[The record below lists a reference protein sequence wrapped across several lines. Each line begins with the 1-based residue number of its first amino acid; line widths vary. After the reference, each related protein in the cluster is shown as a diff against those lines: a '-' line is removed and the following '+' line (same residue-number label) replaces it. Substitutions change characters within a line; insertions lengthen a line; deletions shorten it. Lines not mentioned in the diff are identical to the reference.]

1 MPLHAAAIFLGSF
14 LLFLVQPLVARQMLP
29 WFGGAASV
37 WTVCMVFFQI
47 ALLAGYGYAHL
58 VIRYLAP
65 KPRAVLHLALLTLS
79 LLWLPIAADASWK
92 PSGEDAPAPRIL
104 LFLLATIGLPFALL
118 AANGPLAQAWF
129 ARARPGVSPY
139 RLFALSNL
147 ASLLALLG
155 YPVLLEPWL
164 ATAGQVWVW
173 SGLYMI
179 FAIVLAIAA
188 FFDSRLPATTTRGDA
203 AESAAAPPPSARDYL
218 VWTGLAAL
226 GSVLL
231 LAVTNH
237 LTQDVASFP
246 LLWVVPLA
254 LYLVTFILCFERER
268 AYRLALY
275 AILFIAVVV
284 CFAVVRG
291 VPGLKDSL
299 PAQLVVSAALVFVGC
314 MICHGELANMRPA
327 ARHLTGFYLTVA
339 AGGALGGLLVGVA
352 APLLL
357 PNYFELDIALAAL
370 VGLILLRIRSGKP
383 ASPVFTAVALGG
395 PLLLIGAQFF
405 KDSAESVISSRNFYG
420 VLRLIEAGQGA
431 ERERQIVHGTII
443 HGRQFLSDARRREAA
458 GYYRREGGGG
468 RAVEARLERGPARIG
483 VVGLGAG
490 ALAAYGR
497 PGDTMRFYEI
507 NPAVIAMAKRDFTY
521 LGDSKATIETVLGDA
536 RLVLERETPQRFDV
550 LAIDAFSGDAIPV
563 HLLTLEALD
572 VYLRHLA
579 PDGILTFHVSNKF
592 LVLPP
597 VVGALAKARGLHARY
612 VGDRDPAT
620 GAAISEWVLLSRD
633 AASLVHPR
641 IALASAEAPARGP
654 AWTDDFATPLLA
666 LKW

>member
-37 WTVCMVFFQI
+37 WTVCMVFFQV
-47 ALLAGYGYAHL
+47 ALLAGYAYAHL
-58 VIRYLAP
+58 VTRYLAP
-65 KPRAVLHLALLTLS
+65 KPRAVMHLALLTLS
-79 LLWLPIAADASWK
+79 VLWLPIAADASWK
-92 PSGEDAPAPRIL
+92 PAGEDAPAPRIL
-104 LFLLATIGLPFALL
+104 LFLLSTIGLPFALL

-173 SGLYMI
+173 SGLYMV

-188 FFDSRLPATTTRGDA
+188 FKDSLLPASPFASTA
-203 AESAAAPPPSARDYL
+203 ALAEAPAPGPRDYL

-231 LAVTNH
+231 LSVTNH

-268 AYRLALY
+268 AYRLPLY
-275 AILFIAVVV
+275 AALFIAVVV
-284 CFAVVRG
+284 CFAIARA
-291 VPGLKDSL
+291 VPGLKESL
-299 PAQLVVSAALVFVGC
+299 PAQLAVSAALVFVGC
-314 MICHGELANMRPA
+314 MICHGELAQMRPA
-327 ARHLTGFYLTVA
+327 PRHLTGFYLTVA

-357 PNYFELDIALAAL
+357 PNYFELDIALAAT
-370 VGLILLRIRSGKP
+370 VGLILLRIRTGK
-383 ASPVFTAVALGG
+383 ARSPVFTAIALGG
-395 PLLLIGAQFF
+395 PVLLVGAQFV
-405 KDSAESVISSRNFYG
+405 KERSEAVVSSRNFYG
-420 VLRLIEAGQGA
+420 VLRLLEVGDGS

-443 HGRQFLSDARRREAA
+443 HGRQFLGAERRREAA

-468 RAVEARLERGPARIG
+468 RAIEARMERGAVRVG

-521 LGDSKATIETVLGDA
+521 LGDSKAAIETVLGDA
-536 RLVLERETPQRFDV
+536 RLVLEREAPQRFDV

-579 PDGILTFHVSNKF
+579 PDGILAFHVSNKF

-597 VVGALAKARGLHARY
+597 VVGTLAKARGLQARY

-620 GAAISEWVLLSRD
+620 GAAISEWVLLSRSG
-633 AASLVHPR
+633 ASLAHPR
-641 IALASAEAPARGP
+641 IAPASSEAPARGGV
-654 AWTDDFATPLLA
+654 WTDDFATPLLA

>member
-37 WTVCMVFFQI
+37 WTVCMVFFQV
-47 ALLAGYGYAHL
+47 ALLAGYAYAHL
-58 VIRYLAP
+58 VIRHLAP
-65 KPRAVLHLALLTLS
+65 RPRAVLHLALLTLS
-79 LLWLPIAADASWK
+79 LLWLPISADASWK

-173 SGLYMI
+173 SGLYMV
-179 FAIVLAIAA
+179 FAVVLAVTASLDA
-188 FFDSRLPATTTRGDA
+188 RLPAADA
-203 AESAAAPPPSARDYL
+203 KGATKTSSAPPPGARDYL

-254 LYLVTFILCFERER
+254 LYLVSFILCFERER
-268 AYRLALY
+268 AYRLPLY

-284 CFAVVRG
+284 CFALARG

-299 PAQLVVSAALVFVGC
+299 PAQLVVSAGLVFVGC
-314 MICHGELANMRPA
+314 MICHGELAQMRPA
-327 ARHLTGFYLTVA
+327 PRHLTGFYLTVA

-357 PNYFELDIALAAL
+357 PNYFELDVALAAL
-370 VGLILLRIRSGKP
+370 VGLILLRIRAGRP

-395 PLLLIGAQFF
+395 PLLLLGAQFF
-405 KDSAESVISSRNFYG
+405 REHAESVVSSRNFYG
-420 VLRLIEAGQGA
+420 VLRL
-431 ERERQIVHGTII
+431 
-443 HGRQFLSDARRREAA
+443 
-458 GYYRREGGGG
+458 
-468 RAVEARLERGPARIG
+468 LE
-483 VVGLGAG
+483 
-490 ALAAYGR
+490 
-497 PGDTMRFYEI
+497 
-507 NPAVIAMAKRDFTY
+507 
-521 LGDSKATIETVLGDA
+521 
-536 RLVLERETPQRFDV
+536 
-550 LAIDAFSGDAIPV
+550 
-563 HLLTLEALD
+563 
-572 VYLRHLA
+572 
-579 PDGILTFHVSNKF
+579 
-592 LVLPP
+592 
-597 VVGALAKARGLHARY
+597 VGASARSCTA
-612 VGDRDPAT
+612 PSST
-620 GAAISEWVLLSRD
+620 
-633 AASLVHPR
+633 AAS
-641 IALASAEAPARGP
+641 S
-654 AWTDDFATPLLA
+654 
-666 LKW
+666 

>member
-1 MPLHAAAIFLGSF
+1 MPLHAAVIFLGSF

-37 WTVCMVFFQI
+37 WTICMVFFQV
-47 ALLAGYGYAHL
+47 ALLAGYAYAHL
-58 VIRYLAP
+58 VTRYLAP
-65 KPRAVLHLALLTLS
+65 RPRAVLHLALLTLS

-92 PSGEDAPAPRIL
+92 PAGEDAPAPRIL
-104 LFLLATIGLPFALL
+104 LFLLATIGLPFTLL

-129 ARARPGVSPY
+129 ARARPGTSPY

-155 YPVLLEPWL
+155 YPILLEPWL
-164 ATAGQVWVW
+164 STAGQVWVW
-173 SGLYMI
+173 SALYLV
-179 FAIVLAIAA
+179 FTVVLALAA
-188 FFDSRLPATTTRGDA
+188 FMDSRLPATA
-203 AESAAAPPPSARDYL
+203 AIPASAAPDTPVPSARDYL
-218 VWTGLAAL
+218 LWTALAAL
-226 GSVLL
+226 GSVML

-268 AYRLALY
+268 AYRLPLY
-275 AILFIAVVV
+275 AVLFIAVVV
-284 CFAVVRG
+284 CFAIARG

-314 MICHGELANMRPA
+314 MICHGELAQLRPA
-327 ARHLTGFYLTVA
+327 PRHLTGFYLTVA
-339 AGGALGGLLVGVA
+339 AGGALGGSLVGVG

-370 VGLILLRIRSGKP
+370 VGLILLRIRAGKA
-383 ASPVFTAVALGG
+383 ASPAWTAIALGG
-395 PLLLIGAQFF
+395 PLLLVGAQFL
-405 KDSAESVISSRNFYG
+405 KERSEAVISSRNFYG
-420 VLRLIEAGQGA
+420 VLRLLEVGDGA
-431 ERERQIVHGTII
+431 ERERQIVHGAII
-443 HGRQFLSDARRREAA
+443 HGRQFLSAERRREAA

-468 RAVEARLERGPARIG
+468 RAIESLFDRGPLRVG

-497 PGDTMRFYEI
+497 PGDAMRFYEI
-507 NPAVIAMAKRDFTY
+507 NPAVIAMARRDFTY
-521 LGDSKATIETVLGDA
+521 LGDNKASIETVLGDA
-536 RLVLERETPQRFDV
+536 RLVLEREAPQRFDV

-579 PDGILTFHVSNKF
+579 PDGILAFHVSNKF

-597 VVGALAKARGLHARY
+597 VVGALAKARDLQARY
-612 VGDRDPAT
+612 VGDRDPAS
-620 GAAISEWVLLSRD
+620 GAAVSEWVLLSRN
-633 AASLVHPR
+633 AASLAHPR
-641 IALASAEAPARGP
+641 IAAAASDAPARGP

>member
-14 LLFLVQPLVARQMLP
+14 LLFLVQPLAARQMLP

-37 WTVCMVFFQI
+37 WTVCMVFFQV
-47 ALLAGYGYAHL
+47 ALLAGYAYAHL

-65 KPRAVLHLALLTLS
+65 RPRAVLHLALLTLS

-92 PSGEDAPAPRIL
+92 PTGEEAPTPRIL
-104 LFLLATIGLPFALL
+104 LFLLSTIGLPFALL

-173 SGLYMI
+173 SGLYVV
-179 FAIVLAIAA
+179 FAIVLAVTASRDA
-188 FFDSRLPATTTRGDA
+188 RLPAPDPQNPTKTSTT
-203 AESAAAPPPSARDYL
+203 PPPSMRDYL

-246 LLWVVPLA
+246 LLWVLPLA

-268 AYRLALY
+268 AYRLPLY
-275 AILFIAVVV
+275 AILFISVVV

-314 MICHGELANMRPA
+314 MICHGELAQMRPA
-327 ARHLTGFYLTVA
+327 PRHLTGFYLTVA

-370 VGLILLRIRSGKP
+370 VGVILLRIRAGKP
-383 ASPVFTAVALGG
+383 ASPIFTAVALGG
-395 PLLLIGAQFF
+395 PLLLVGAQFL
-405 KDSAESVISSRNFYG
+405 KESAESVISSRNFYG
-420 VLRLIEAGQGA
+420 VLRLLEVGEGT

-443 HGRQFLSDARRREAA
+443 HGRQYLSAERRREAA

-468 RAVEARLERGPARIG
+468 RAVEAQMERGPARVG

-507 NPAVIAMAKRDFTY
+507 NPAVIAMARRDFTY
-521 LGDSKATIETVLGDA
+521 LSDSKATIETVLGDA
-536 RLVLERETPQRFDV
+536 RLVLEREAPRRFDV

-579 PDGILTFHVSNKF
+579 PDGILAFHVSNKF

-597 VVGALAKARGLHARY
+597 VVGALAKARGLGARY
-612 VGDRDPAT
+612 VGDRDPVS
-620 GAAISEWVLLSRD
+620 GAAVSEWVLLSRN
-633 AASLVHPR
+633 AASLTHAR
-641 IALASAEAPARGP
+641 IAPASTDAPARGP

>member
-47 ALLAGYGYAHL
+47 ALLAGYAYAHL

-65 KPRAVLHLALLTLS
+65 RPRAVLHLALLTLS

-92 PSGEDAPAPRIL
+92 PSGDDAPAPRIL
-104 LFLLATIGLPFALL
+104 LFLLSTIGLPFALL

-173 SGLYMI
+173 SGLYI
-179 FAIVLAIAA
+179 VFAVVLAITA
-188 FFDSRLPATTTRGDA
+188 FLDSRLPATDTRGA
-203 AESAAAPPPSARDYL
+203 TSAETAPPPGARDYL

-268 AYRLALY
+268 AYRLPLY

-284 CFAVVRG
+284 CFAVARG
-291 VPGLKDSL
+291 VPGLKDNL
-299 PAQLVVSAALVFVGC
+299 PIQLTISAALVFVGC
-314 MICHGELANMRPA
+314 MICHGELAQMRPA
-327 ARHLTGFYLTVA
+327 PRHLTGFYLTVA

-370 VGLILLRIRSGKP
+370 VGLILLRIRAGKP

-395 PLLLIGAQFF
+395 PLLLLGAQFF
-405 KDSAESVISSRNFYG
+405 KERAESVVSSRNFYG
-420 VLRLIEAGQGA
+420 VLRLLEAGEGA

-443 HGRQFLSDARRREAA
+443 HGRQYLSPERRREAA

-468 RAVEARLERGPARIG
+468 RAVEARMDRGPARIG

-507 NPAVIAMAKRDFTY
+507 NPAVIAMARRDFTY
-521 LGDSKATIETVLGDA
+521 LGDSRATIETVLGDA

-579 PDGILTFHVSNKF
+579 PDGILAFHVSNKF

-597 VVGALAKARGLHARY
+597 VVGALAKARGLQARY
-612 VGDRDPAT
+612 IGDHDPVT
-620 GAAISEWVLLSRD
+620 RAAISEWVLLSRD
-633 AASLVHPR
+633 PASLAHAR
-641 IALASAEAPARGP
+641 IAPASIDAPARGP

>member
-1 MPLHAAAIFLGSF
+1 MPIHAAAIFLGSF

-37 WTVCMVFFQI
+37 WTICMVFFQV
-47 ALLAGYGYAHL
+47 ALLAGYAYAHL
-58 VIRYLAP
+58 VTRYLAP

-92 PSGEDAPAPRIL
+92 PAGEDAPAPRIL
-104 LFLLATIGLPFALL
+104 LFLLATIGLPFTLL

-129 ARARPGVSPY
+129 ARAKPGISPY

-173 SGLYMI
+173 SALYVV
-179 FAIVLAIAA
+179 FAIVLAIVA
-188 FFDSRLPATTTRGDA
+188 FMDSRLPASEA
-203 AESAAAPPPSARDYL
+203 VHASAASDAPAPTALDYL
-218 VWTGLAAL
+218 LWTALAAL
-226 GSVLL
+226 GSVML

-246 LLWVVPLA
+246 LLWVLPLA
-254 LYLVTFILCFERER
+254 LYLVTFILCFEREH
-268 AYRLALY
+268 AYRLPLY
-275 AILFIAVVV
+275 AILFIAVVF
-284 CFAVVRG
+284 CFAIARG
-291 VPGLKDSL
+291 VPGLKDNL

-314 MICHGELANMRPA
+314 MICHGELAQMRPA
-327 ARHLTGFYLTVA
+327 PRHLTGFYLTVA
-339 AGGALGGLLVGVA
+339 AGGALGGLLVGVG

-357 PNYFELDIALAAL
+357 PNYFELDVALAAL
-370 VGLILLRIRSGKP
+370 VGLILLRIRAGK
-383 ASPVFTAVALGG
+383 ASSPIWTAIALGG
-395 PLLLIGAQFF
+395 PLLLVGAQFL
-405 KDSAESVISSRNFYG
+405 KERSEAVISSRNFYG
-420 VLRLIEAGQGA
+420 VLRLLEVGDDA

-443 HGRQFLSDARRREAA
+443 HGRQFLSAERRREAA

-468 RAVEARLERGPARIG
+468 RAIESLLDRGPLRVG

-521 LGDSKATIETVLGDA
+521 LGDSRAGIETVLGDA
-536 RLVLERETPQRFDV
+536 RLVLEHETPQRFDV

-579 PDGILTFHVSNKF
+579 PDGILAFHVSNKF

-597 VVGALAKARGLHARY
+597 VVGALARARNLHARY
-612 VGDRDPAT
+612 IGDRDPAT
-620 GAAISEWVLLSRD
+620 GAAVSEWVLLSRNPT
-633 AASLVHPR
+633 ALSHPR
-641 IALASAEAPARGP
+641 IAAAASDAPARGP
-654 AWTDDFATPLLA
+654 AWTDDFATPLRA

>member
-37 WTVCMVFFQI
+37 WTVCMVFFQV
-47 ALLAGYGYAHL
+47 ALLAGYAYAHL
-58 VIRYLAP
+58 VTRYVAP
-65 KPRAVLHLALLTLS
+65 RPRAALHVALLTLS

-92 PSGEDAPAPRIL
+92 PAGDGAPAPRIL

-129 ARARPGVSPY
+129 ARARPGASPY

-164 ATAGQVWVW
+164 ATAGQVQVW
-173 SGLYMI
+173 SGLYLV
-179 FAIVLAIAA
+179 FAIVLVIAA
-188 FFDSRLPATTTRGDA
+188 FMDSRLPASRTARTSTADG
-203 AESAAAPPPSARDYL
+203 EPAPGARDFL

-254 LYLVTFILCFERER
+254 LYLVSFILCFERER
-268 AYRLALY
+268 VYRLPPY
-275 AILFIAVVV
+275 AVLFIAVVV
-284 CFAVVRG
+284 CFAVARG
-291 VPGLKDSL
+291 VPGLKDNL
-299 PAQLVVSAALVFVGC
+299 PTQLAVSAALVFVGC
-314 MICHGELANMRPA
+314 MICHGELAKLRPA
-327 ARHLTGFYLTVA
+327 PRHLTAFYLTVA

-352 APLLL
+352 APMLL

-370 VGLILLRIRSGKP
+370 VGLILLCIRAGRP
-383 ASPVFTAVALGG
+383 ASPVLTAVALGG
-395 PLLLIGAQFF
+395 PLLLLGTQFV
-405 KDSAESVISSRNFYG
+405 KERSEAVASSRNFYG
-420 VLRLIEAGQGA
+420 VLRLLEVGTGPA
-431 ERERQIVHGTII
+431 RERQIVHGTII
-443 HGRQFLSDARRREAA
+443 HGRQFLGAERRREAA

-468 RAVEARLERGPARIG
+468 RAIEAQMARGPVRVG

-497 PGDTMRFYEI
+497 AGDTMRFYEI
-507 NPAVIAMAKRDFTY
+507 NPAVIEMARRDFSY
-521 LGDSKATIETVLGDA
+521 LGDSAAAVQTVLGDA
-536 RLVLERETPQRFDV
+536 RLVLEREPPQRFDV

-572 VYLRHLA
+572 AYLRHLA
-579 PDGILTFHVSNKF
+579 PDGILAFHVSNRF
-592 LVLPP
+592 LLLPP
-597 VVGALAKARGLHARY
+597 VVGALARARGLQARY
-612 VGDRDPAT
+612 VGDRDPAS
-620 GAAISEWVLLSRD
+620 GAAISEWVLLSRQ
-633 AASLVHPR
+633 AGALAHPR
-641 IALASAEAPARGP
+641 IAAASIDAPARGA

>member
-37 WTVCMVFFQI
+37 WTVCMVFFQM
-47 ALLAGYGYAHL
+47 ALLAGYAYAH
-58 VIRYLAP
+58 VVTRYLPP

-79 LLWLPIAADASWK
+79 LLWLPITADASWK
-92 PSGEDAPAPRIL
+92 PSGDDAPAPRIL

-139 RLFALSNL
+139 RLFALSNF

-173 SGLYMI
+173 SGLYI
-179 FAIVLAIAA
+179 VFAIVLAIAA
-188 FFDSRLPATTTRGDA
+188 FLDSRLPASPTATA
-203 AESAAAPPPSARDYL
+203 ATATDTPAPTARDYL
-218 VWTGLAAL
+218 VWTGLASL

-254 LYLVTFILCFERER
+254 LYLVSFILCFERER
-268 AYRLALY
+268 AYRLPLY

-284 CFAVVRG
+284 CFAIARG

-299 PAQLVVSAALVFVGC
+299 PAQLAVSAALVFVGC
-314 MICHGELANMRPA
+314 MICHGELAQMRPA
-327 ARHLTGFYLTVA
+327 PRHLTGFYLTVA

-370 VGLILLRIRSGKP
+370 VGLILLRIRAGKP
-383 ASPVFTAVALGG
+383 ASPVFTAIALGG
-395 PLLLIGAQFF
+395 PLLLVGAQFF
-405 KDSAESVISSRNFYG
+405 KERSESVTSSRNFYG
-420 VLRLIEAGQGA
+420 VLRLMEVGDGA

-443 HGRQFLSDARRREAA
+443 HGRQFLSAERRREAA

-468 RAVEARLERGPARIG
+468 RAVEAQMDRGPVRVG

-507 NPAVIAMAKRDFTY
+507 NPEVIAMARRDFTY
-521 LGDSKATIETVLGDA
+521 LGDSKASIETVLGDA

-579 PDGILTFHVSNKF
+579 PDGILAFHVSNKF

-597 VVGALAKARGLHARY
+597 VVGTLARARGLQARY
-612 VGDRDPAT
+612 VGDVDTAS
-620 GAAISEWVLLSRD
+620 GAAISEWVLLSRS
-633 AASLVHPR
+633 AQSLAHAR
-641 IALASAEAPARGP
+641 IAPAAREAPARGP
-654 AWTDDFATPLLA
+654 AWTDDFATPLRA

>member
-37 WTVCMVFFQI
+37 WTVCMVFFQV
-47 ALLAGYGYAHL
+47 ALLAGYAYAHL
-58 VIRYLAP
+58 VTRYLAP

-79 LLWLPIAADASWK
+79 LLWLPITADASWK
-92 PSGEDAPAPRIL
+92 PAGGDAPAPRIL
-104 LFLLATIGLPFALL
+104 LFLLATIGLPFTLL

-129 ARARPGVSPY
+129 TRARPDVSPY
-139 RLFALSNL
+139 RLFALSNF

-173 SGLYMI
+173 SSLYMV
-179 FAIVLAIAA
+179 FTIVLAITA
-188 FFDSRLPATTTRGDA
+188 FIDSRLPASPATQASDTADA
-203 AESAAAPPPSARDYL
+203 SPPSTRDYL

-268 AYRLALY
+268 VYRLPLY

-284 CFAVVRG
+284 CFAVARG
-291 VPGLKDSL
+291 VPGLKDNL
-299 PAQLVVSAALVFVGC
+299 PAQLAVSAALVFVGC
-314 MICHGELANMRPA
+314 MICHGELAQMRPA
-327 ARHLTGFYLTVA
+327 PRHLTGFYLTVA

-370 VGLILLRIRSGKP
+370 VGLILLRIRAGKP
-383 ASPVFTAVALGG
+383 GSPVFTAIALGG
-395 PLLLIGAQFF
+395 PLLLVGAQFI
-405 KDSAESVISSRNFYG
+405 KERAESVASIRNFYG
-420 VLRLIEAGQGA
+420 VLRLLEVGEGI
-431 ERERQIVHGTII
+431 ERERQIVHGAII
-443 HGRQFLSDARRREAA
+443 HGRQFLNAERRREAA

-468 RAVEARLERGPARIG
+468 RAIEAQMERGPVRVG

-497 PGDTMRFYEI
+497 AGDTIRFYEI
-507 NPAVIAMAKRDFTY
+507 NPAVIAMAQQDFSY
-521 LGDSKATIETVLGDA
+521 LGDSKARIETVLGDA
-536 RLVLERETPQRFDV
+536 RLVLEREPPQRFDV

-579 PDGILTFHVSNKF
+579 SDGILAFHVSNKF

-597 VVGALAKARGLHARY
+597 VVGALAKARGLQARY
-612 VGDRDPAT
+612 VGDRDPAS
-620 GAAISEWVLLSRD
+620 GAAVSEWVLLSRN
-633 AASLVHPR
+633 AQSLALPR
-641 IALASAEAPARGP
+641 IATASTEAPVRGP

>member
-37 WTVCMVFFQI
+37 WTVCMVFFQV
-47 ALLAGYGYAHL
+47 ALLAGYAYAHL
-58 VIRYLAP
+58 VTRYLAP
-65 KPRAVLHLALLTLS
+65 RPRAVLHLALLTLS

-92 PSGEDAPAPRIL
+92 PAGGDAPAPRIL
-104 LFLLATIGLPFALL
+104 LFLLATIGLPFTLL

-139 RLFALSNL
+139 RLFALSNF

-173 SGLYMI
+173 SGLYI
-179 FAIVLAIAA
+179 AFAVVLASAA
-188 FFDSRLPATTTRGDA
+188 FMDSRLPASPATQA
-203 AESAAAPPPSARDYL
+203 SAAADAAPPGTRDYL

-254 LYLVTFILCFERER
+254 LYLVSFILCFERER
-268 AYRLALY
+268 VYRLPLY

-284 CFAVVRG
+284 CFAIARG
-291 VPGLKDSL
+291 VPGLKDNL
-299 PAQLVVSAALVFVGC
+299 PAQLAVSAALVFVGC
-314 MICHGELANMRPA
+314 MICHGELAQMRPA
-327 ARHLTGFYLTVA
+327 PRHLTGFYLTVA

-370 VGLILLRIRSGKP
+370 VGLILLRIRAGKP
-383 ASPVFTAVALGG
+383 GSPVLTAIALGG
-395 PLLLIGAQFF
+395 PLLLVGAQFV
-405 KDSAESVISSRNFYG
+405 KERTEAVASVRNFYG
-420 VLRLIEAGQGA
+420 VLRLLEVGDGA

-443 HGRQFLSDARRREAA
+443 HGRQFLSPERRREAT

-468 RAVEARLERGPARIG
+468 RAIEAQMERGPVRVG

-497 PGDTMRFYEI
+497 AGDTVRFYEI
-507 NPAVIAMAKRDFTY
+507 NPAVIAMARQDFTY
-521 LGDSKATIETVLGDA
+521 LSDSKAGIETVLGDA
-536 RLVLERETPQRFDV
+536 RLVLEREAPRHFDV

-579 PDGILTFHVSNKF
+579 PDGILAFHVSNRF

-597 VVGALAKARGLHARY
+597 VVGALAKARGLQARY
-612 VGDRDPAT
+612 VGDRDPAS
-620 GAAISEWVLLSRD
+620 GAAVSEWVLLSRS
-633 AASLVHPR
+633 AQSLAHPR
-641 IALASAEAPARGP
+641 IATVATDAPVRGA
-654 AWTDDFATPLLA
+654 AWTDDFATPLRA